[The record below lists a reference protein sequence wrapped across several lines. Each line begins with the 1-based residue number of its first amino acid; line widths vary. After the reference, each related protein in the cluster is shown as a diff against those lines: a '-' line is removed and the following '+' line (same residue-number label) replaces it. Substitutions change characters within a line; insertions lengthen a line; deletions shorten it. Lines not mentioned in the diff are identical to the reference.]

1 MPELSTEKGRNCRNK
16 IEKGRKFLNLK
27 IRRTR
32 MKKVHHFQTARFDTL
47 SERRWQSNGILSD
60 HAGIVYPKSSV
71 VWCLTCVV
79 GMISSD

>member
-27 IRRTR
+27 TRRTR

-47 SERRWQSNGILSD
+47 SERRWHRANLL
-60 HAGIVYPKSSV
+60 VPV
-71 VWCLTCVV
+71 VLRLATLPATQRQF
-79 GMISSD
+79 G

>member
-47 SERRWQSNGILSD
+47 SERRWHWLNIIHHFTVQFGHL
-60 HAGIVYPKSSV
+60 AVAE
-71 VWCLTCVV
+71 
-79 GMISSD
+79 

>member
-47 SERRWQSNGILSD
+47 SERRWQYAISIIAL
-60 HAGIVYPKSSV
+60 
-71 VWCLTCVV
+71 LTLKVRV
-79 GMISSD
+79 S

>member
-1 MPELSTEKGRNCRNK
+1 MMPELSTEKGRNCRNK

-47 SERRWQSNGILSD
+47 SERRWQQLNPMFSRQLKIEKL
-60 HAGIVYPKSSV
+60 
-71 VWCLTCVV
+71 LTHNFNNEHFFP
-79 GMISSD
+79 

>member
-1 MPELSTEKGRNCRNK
+1 MMPELSTEKGRNCRNK

-47 SERRWQSNGILSD
+47 SERRWHTQ
-60 HAGIVYPKSSV
+60 V
-71 VWCLTCVV
+71 
-79 GMISSD
+79 

>member
-47 SERRWQSNGILSD
+47 SERRWQCHLTIDNMLSIVKKEGTILVWST
-60 HAGIVYPKSSV
+60 YP
-71 VWCLTCVV
+71 
-79 GMISSD
+79 